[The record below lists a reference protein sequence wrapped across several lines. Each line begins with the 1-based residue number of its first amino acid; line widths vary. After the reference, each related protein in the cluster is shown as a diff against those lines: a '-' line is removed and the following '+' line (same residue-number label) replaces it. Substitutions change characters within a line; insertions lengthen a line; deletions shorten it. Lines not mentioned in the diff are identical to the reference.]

1 MLKAQRPMRIGE
13 RTSSIIPMSYNREPD
28 WNKLKPSIDWD
39 EMEEKLAD
47 KLSTYINQNKIKQTV
62 MNQSVVKSQKFVR
75 DWNGPSG
82 TIYYFDL
89 VLENG
94 EVGQVGVKDMQSPKI
109 AVGATI
115 HYTSEERTGPTGR
128 KSTNIKLQN
137 PMPYANSSTPRGA
150 ANSAPN
156 YRKESPDVQNSI
168 SRSVALNN
176 AVLFCKEQK
185 GAKASDVIETAE
197 IFLAWLK
204 EEEVKVSSTI
214 NSKLDEASDDEMPF

>member
-1 MLKAQRPMRIGE
+1 
-13 RTSSIIPMSYNREPD
+13 MSYNREPNWD
-28 WNKLKPSIDWD
+28 KLKPSIDWD
-39 EMEEKLAD
+39 EQEEKLAE
-47 KLSTYINQNKIKQTV
+47 KLSKYINKNNII

-115 HYTSEERTGPTGR
+115 HYTTEERTGPTGR

-137 PMPYANSSTPRGA
+137 PMPYANSSAPRGA

-156 YRKESPDVQNSI
+156 YRKESPEVQNSI

-185 GAKASDVIETAE
+185 GSKPGDVLDTAE

-204 EEEVKVSSTI
+204 EESIVET
-214 NSKLDEASDDEMPF
+214 KLAITNEAADDEMPF

>member
-1 MLKAQRPMRIGE
+1 
-13 RTSSIIPMSYNREPD
+13 MSYNREPNWD
-28 WNKLKPSIDWD
+28 KLKPSIDWD
-39 EMEEKLAD
+39 EQENKLAD
-47 KLSTYINQNKIKQTV
+47 KLDKYINQNKQTV

-185 GAKASDVIETAE
+185 GSKPGDVIETAE

-204 EEEVKVSSTI
+204 EEDVKVSSTI

>member
-1 MLKAQRPMRIGE
+1 
-13 RTSSIIPMSYNREPD
+13 MSYNREPN

-39 EMEEKLAD
+39 EQEEKLAE

-94 EVGQVGVKDMQSPKI
+94 EVGQVGVKDMNSPKI

-128 KSTNIKLQN
+128 KSTNFKLQN
-137 PMPYANSSTPRGA
+137 PNPFNGGGTGIVQSAYTP
-150 ANSAPN
+150 
-156 YRKESPDVQNSI
+156 RKESPEVQNSI

-176 AVLFCKEQK
+176 AVLFCKETK
-185 GAKASDVIETAE
+185 GSKPSDVLDTAE
-197 IFLAWLK
+197 IFLTWLK
-204 EEEVKVSSTI
+204 EEYIVET
-214 NSKLDEASDDEMPF
+214 KLAITNEASDDEMPF

>member
-1 MLKAQRPMRIGE
+1 MLKAQQPMKIGE
-13 RTSSIIPMSYNREPD
+13 RTSSIIHMSYNREPN

-39 EMEEKLAD
+39 EQENKLAD
-47 KLSTYINQNKIKQTV
+47 KLDKYINQNKQTV

-94 EVGQVGVKDMQSPKI
+94 EVGQVGVKDMNSPKI

-115 HYTSEERTGPTGR
+115 HYTTEERTGPTGR

-137 PMPYANSSTPRGA
+137 PMPYANSSTPRAAGA
-150 ANSAPN
+150 SFTP
-156 YRKESPDVQNSI
+156 RKESPEVQNSI

-185 GAKASDVIETAE
+185 GAKPGDVLDTAE

-204 EEEVKVSSTI
+204 EEEVKVSSPI
-214 NSKLDEASDDEMPF
+214 NTKLDEAADDEMPF

>member
-1 MLKAQRPMRIGE
+1 MRIGE
-13 RTSSIIPMSYNREPD
+13 RTSSIIHMSYSREPD

-94 EVGQVGVKDMQSPKI
+94 EVGQVGVKDMNSPKI

-115 HYTSEERTGPTGR
+115 HYIAEERTGPTGR
-128 KSTNIKLQN
+128 KSTNFKLQN
-137 PMPYANSSTPRGA
+137 HNPNPFNGAGKGIVQSAYTPRE
-150 ANSAPN
+150 
-156 YRKESPDVQNSI
+156 KSPDVQNSI

-185 GAKASDVIETAE
+185 GAKASDVIEIAE

-204 EEEVKVSSTI
+204 EESMVEIKAVVSNET
-214 NSKLDEASDDEMPF
+214 ADDEMPF

>member
-1 MLKAQRPMRIGE
+1 
-13 RTSSIIPMSYNREPD
+13 MSYSREPD

-94 EVGQVGVKDMQSPKI
+94 EVGQVGVKDMNSPKI

-115 HYTSEERTGPTGR
+115 HYTAEERTGPTGR
-128 KSTNIKLQN
+128 KSTNFKLQN

-176 AVLFCKEQK
+176 AVLFCNASKDNK
-185 GAKASDVIETAE
+185 KPSDVLEAAE

-204 EEEVKVSSTI
+204 EEEVKVSSPI
-214 NSKLDEASDDEMPF
+214 NTKLDEASDDEMPF

>member
-1 MLKAQRPMRIGE
+1 
-13 RTSSIIPMSYNREPD
+13 MSYNREPNWD
-28 WNKLKPSIDWD
+28 KLKPSIDWD
-39 EMEEKLAD
+39 EQEEKLAE
-47 KLSTYINQNKIKQTV
+47 KLNKYINQNKQTV

-115 HYTSEERTGPTGR
+115 HYIAEERTGPTGR
-128 KSTNIKLQN
+128 KSTNFKLQN
-137 PMPYANSSTPRGA
+137 PNPFNGGGKGA
-150 ANSAPN
+150 APSAYTP
-156 YRKESPDVQNSI
+156 RKESPEVQNSI

-176 AVLFCKEQK
+176 AVLFCKETK
-185 GAKASDVIETAE
+185 GAKPGDVLDTAE

-204 EEEVKVSSTI
+204 EEDVKVSSPI
-214 NSKLDEASDDEMPF
+214 NTKLDEAADDEMPF

>member
-1 MLKAQRPMRIGE
+1 MKIGE
-13 RTSSIIPMSYNREPD
+13 RISSIIHMSYNREINWD
-28 WNKLKPSIDWD
+28 KLKPEIDWD

-75 DWNGPSG
+75 NWDGPSG

-156 YRKESPDVQNSI
+156 YRKESPEVQKSI

-176 AVLFCKEQK
+176 AVLFCKETK
-185 GAKASDVIETAE
+185 GSKPSDVLDTAE

-204 EEEVKVSSTI
+204 EEDVKVSSPI
-214 NSKLDEASDDEMPF
+214 NTKLDEAADDEMPF